1 MNNGKKCPVQKMST
15 KISPQGYLHNS
26 AVTIPKDSTI
36 FMVPGIFQNQ
46 KNWRVGLVLP
56 DLLDAIPNRVQRRV

>member
-1 MNNGKKCPVQKMST
+1 MPT
-15 KISPQGYLHNS
+15 KILPQGHLHNS
-26 AVTIPKDSTI
+26 AVPIPKDSAI

-56 DLLDAIPNRVQRRV
+56 DLFDAIPNRV